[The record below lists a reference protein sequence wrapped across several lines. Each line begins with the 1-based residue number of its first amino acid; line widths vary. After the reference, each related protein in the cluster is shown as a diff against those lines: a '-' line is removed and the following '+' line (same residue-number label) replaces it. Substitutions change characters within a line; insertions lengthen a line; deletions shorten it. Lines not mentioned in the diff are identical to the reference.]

1 MIHKTQL
8 VCIFFLACFGR
19 SRVGSGGLFL
29 EDQLVPMSFFFVDF
43 KKFKGPKRCRVR
55 KKKHYIG
62 TNKCPSDGFY

>member
-1 MIHKTQL
+1 MH
-8 VCIFFLACFGR
+8 FFL
-19 SRVGSGGLFL
+19 GLFLGGRELVPVIFSL